1 MFEIV
6 EDSFHGPVI
15 RVIGVGGGGGN
26 AVSRMYEMGIEG
38 VEFIAIN
45 TDVQVLSKIP
55 IPVKVQIGE
64 KLTKGLGAGGRPEI
78 GEQAALEDEPKIREV
93 LEGSDMVFITA
104 GMGGG
109 TGTGAAPIV
118 AKIAKDMGILT
129 VGVVTR
135 PFDFEGRRRQ
145 EYAEAGI
152 RRLKEFVDT
161 LMVIPNQKLITV
173 STKLGI
179 LDAFRLAD
187 NVLYQAV
194 KGITEVITRP
204 GLINLDFADI
214 KSVMQNGGYA
224 LMGTGEAD
232 GEDRALTA
240 ARKAIDN
247 PLLENAQVEGASRI
261 LVNISG
267 GNDLTLDEAHA
278 AANLIKER
286 TKRDDTNFFFGVTL
300 NSELEGTI
308 QVTVI
313 ATGFDEKGKALTVFG
328 RDKGNEILRK
338 EEDSLDM
345 DISALLKELSED

>member
-1 MFEIV
+1 MFDISE
-6 EDSFHGPVI
+6 ETFQGPVI
-15 RVIGVGGGGGN
+15 KIIGVGGGGGN
-26 AVSRMYEMGIEG
+26 AVSRMMEKGIEG
-38 VEFIAIN
+38 VEFVVVN
-45 TDVQVLSKIP
+45 TDVQVLMKSKVP
-55 IPVKVQIGE
+55 IKVQIGE

-129 VGVVTR
+129 VGVVTK
-135 PFDFEGRRRQ
+135 PFDFEGKKRLN
-145 EYAEAGI
+145 YAEEGI
-152 RRLKEFVDT
+152 KRLSEFVDT

-173 STKLGI
+173 APKKIGI
-179 LDAFRLAD
+179 VDAFKMAD

-194 KGITEVITRP
+194 KGITEVITKP
-204 GLINLDFADI
+204 GLINLDFADV
-214 KSVMQNGGYA
+214 KSVMQSGGYA

-247 PLLENAQVEGASRI
+247 PLLENVQVEGASRI

-267 GNDLTLDEAHA
+267 GSDLTLDEAHA
-278 AANLIKER
+278 AAGLIKER

-300 NSELEGTI
+300 DENLEGTI
-308 QVTVI
+308 RVTVI
-313 ATGFDEKGKALTVFG
+313 ATGFDEKGRIMRPFSESLNEEREGEFKPF
-328 RDKGNEILRK
+328 DIDEILK
-338 EEDSLDM
+338 SLNED
-345 DISALLKELSED
+345 